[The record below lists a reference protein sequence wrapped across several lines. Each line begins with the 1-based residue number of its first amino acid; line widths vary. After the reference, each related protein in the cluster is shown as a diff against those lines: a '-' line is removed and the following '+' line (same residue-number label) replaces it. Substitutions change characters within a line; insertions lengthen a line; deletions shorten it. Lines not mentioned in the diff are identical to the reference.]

1 MSDVAV
7 ARQRCLNHPAREAVA
22 RCTVC
27 ARYYC
32 RECVVETDDRLVCA
46 SCLAAL
52 RKAKAQLPGG
62 SATLQLGIAALA
74 GFVIAWIVFYTV
86 GLALLMI
93 PSGSG
98 AAVWGSR

>member
-1 MSDVAV
+1 MADIAL

-22 RCTVC
+22 RCMVC
-27 ARYYC
+27 TRYYC
-32 RECVVETDDRLVCA
+32 RECVVENDGRLICA
-46 SCLAAL
+46 TCIEKS
-52 RKAKAQLPGG
+52 RKAKVDARGRAASFRLPVM
-62 SATLQLGIAALA
+62 ATA
-74 GFVIAWIVFYTV
+74 GFMVAWSIFYVI